1 MNTKFTA
8 EPENGDE
15 GSSRGAM
22 TIGQVAKRSGVPVS
36 TIHFYESKGLIS
48 SQRSS
53 GNQRR
58 FPSTVLRL
66 IAIIKVAQRTGVPL
80 EEIKQAL
87 AKYGTN
93 AKLTAAQWR
102 TISAELRASLDERI
116 KKLTRLRDELDSCI
130 GCGCLSLAR
139 GSWSGLESMPHAGA
153 ETVDIRGYR
162 IWYWYSCQL
171 YWRRIENGWIE

>member
-8 EPENGDE
+8 EPENDDE
-15 GSSRGAM
+15 GASRGAL

-130 GCGCLSLAR
+130 GCGCLSLAECPLR
-139 GSWSGLESMPHAGA
+139 NPDDVLGQEGAGPRLLERP
-153 ETVDIRGYR
+153 
-162 IWYWYSCQL
+162 
-171 YWRRIENGWIE
+171 